1 MTPEQFVYWL
11 QGFVEISGKKELD
24 AAQMQ
29 IVQDHLDLVLTKVT
43 PERRPK
49 ENRMCKKKDTSLS
62 PELEQLLKE
71 AQEEL
76 LKPPSQRKGKW
87 YKRWERPQFQIEPKP
102 VLRCSGGELDSLRTY
117 C

>member
-49 ENRMCKKKDTSLS
+49 ENRMCEKKDTSL
-62 PELEQLLKE
+62 PAELEQLLKE

-76 LKPPSQRKGKW
+76 QKPPSQRRRFNWRRGKD
-87 YKRWERPQFQIEPKP
+87 RSEPKP
-102 VLRCSGGELDSLRTY
+102 VLRSSGGELDSLRTY